1 MLQVLLFKKA
11 LSLNKRGKKKR
22 ARGRKKE
29 SAGAKRNISKISQI
43 TPETCTATLRKR
55 IPDYLG

>member
-1 MLQVLLFKKA
+1 MLYSSMLQVLLFKKA
-11 LSLNKRGKKKR
+11 LSLNKRGEKKR

-29 SAGAKRNISKISQI
+29 STGAKRNISKISQI
-43 TPETCTATLRKR
+43 